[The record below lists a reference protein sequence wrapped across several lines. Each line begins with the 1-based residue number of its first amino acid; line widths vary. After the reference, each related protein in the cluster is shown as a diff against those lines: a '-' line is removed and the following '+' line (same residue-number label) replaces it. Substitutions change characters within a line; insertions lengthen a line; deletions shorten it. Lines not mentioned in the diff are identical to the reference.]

1 MSDLLPLPLKLQIAR
16 LEHFDDDRML
26 HEVQIGLAGL
36 RLPLFKV
43 DVESIFGELPHVK
56 TFYLG
61 EWHPPLPDRVRG
73 HLIFLSFELL
83 FAKLMDGGGTQY
95 MRQFSCARQWIEH
108 LFLREEAQQICEFL
122 GFHAIVGL
130 TARDESIL
138 QID

>member
-1 MSDLLPLPLKLQIAR
+1 MSDLLPLPLNLQIIR
-16 LEHFDDDRML
+16 LAHHDDDRMV

-36 RLPLFKV
+36 RQPLFQV
-43 DVESIFGELPHVK
+43 DIESIFGDLPHVK
-56 TFYLG
+56 TSYLCVSF
-61 EWHPPLPDRVRG
+61 PPLPDRVRG

-83 FAKLMDGGGTQY
+83 FAKLMEGGGTQY
-95 MRQFSCARQWIEH
+95 FRQFSCARQWIEH
-108 LFLREEAQQICEFL
+108 LFLSDEAQQICEFL